1 MAARNGEVALQLD
14 ERESPAAHAVRLA
27 SLCTPFQT
35 PTTLAV
41 ETGHAIMPTFGES
54 DLGTSEH
61 SSSCW
66 EPSSTGSKH
75 NTLSKSDDR
84 PQRSIGPEALVTDDQ
99 FNAAQ
104 RRAEMSP
111 VGVDPEAVRADID
124 RVQRK
129 TLSTNAATEVI
140 LRFNFLGG
148 RESKVR

>member
-1 MAARNGEVALQLD
+1 MAARKGDVALQLD

-27 SLCTPFQT
+27 SLYTPFQT

-61 SSSCW
+61 SSTCW

-75 NTLSKSDDR
+75 DTLSKSDDR